1 MIPTGLIALELLGRF
16 NKVPINIRHITR
28 EYGITQD
35 ISAEEFVRI
44 SRRLG
49 FKTKLKRFSKRN
61 ISRYPIPSVII
72 AKEGDFGVLLKHNH
86 DSVTDEYLVFF
97 PRRSKE
103 PVRLTFEALAEL
115 SGERFIASKFK
126 LLSEEAVFG
135 FKWFYREI
143 LNYRRI
149 VAEVLLAS
157 FVVQLLGILTPLFT
171 QVVLDKV
178 LVHHSISTLN
188 VIAIAFLIAT
198 IFEFLMNV
206 SRNHI
211 FIHMAGKLD
220 AKLGAKLFRHLTSL
234 PFIYFETRQ
243 VGVTAARVREL
254 DTIRDFITNKSLSAI
269 VDVVFSFVFV
279 AIMFVYSIRLTLIAL
294 TFITVIGLIYLFVT
308 PELRRRLDEKFANGA
323 KSNSYLVESVTGIQ
337 TVKSLAIEG
346 SMQKKWEEFLAK
358 YVRSTFNM
366 ANFSTFFGNL
376 ASTLQKLMTISIL
389 YFGVSE
395 VIKGNLSVGQLIAFQ
410 MFCGQ
415 FSGPILRLVNL
426 WNEFQQA
433 LLSVDRLGDILNHP
447 TEQSTA
453 KEITLQKLK
462 GEVRFDNTSFTY
474 APDLPNVIENFSLH
488 VKAGTSVGI
497 VGRSGSGKSTI
508 AKLLQRLYLSRS
520 GAIYIDGVD
529 IQHMSP
535 LWLRSNIGVVL
546 QENYLFSGTIRD
558 NISIA
563 RPDASMDMIIEA
575 ANAAGAHEF
584 ITELSHGYDTQV
596 GERGSALSG
605 GQRQRV
611 AIARAL
617 ITSPSILIFDEA
629 TSALDFESERIIQD
643 NLKKIKGDKT
653 MFIIAHRLSTVK
665 ECDRIIAL
673 DKGRI
678 IEDGNH
684 ESLIEA
690 KGYYY
695 TLFQYQ
701 TK

>member
-1 MIPTGLIALELLGRF
+1 
-16 NKVPINIRHITR
+16 
-28 EYGITQD
+28 
-35 ISAEEFVRI
+35 
-44 SRRLG
+44 
-49 FKTKLKRFSKRN
+49 
-61 ISRYPIPSVII
+61 
-72 AKEGDFGVLLKHNH
+72 
-86 DSVTDEYLVFF
+86 
-97 PRRSKE
+97 
-103 PVRLTFEALAEL
+103 
-115 SGERFIASKFK
+115 
-126 LLSEEAVFG
+126 
-135 FKWFYREI
+135 
-143 LNYRRI
+143 

-157 FVVQLLGILTPLFT
+157 LVVQLLGILTPLFT
-171 QVVLDKV
+171 QVILDKV
-178 LVHHSISTLN
+178 LVHHSLTTLN
-188 VIAIAFLIAT
+188 VIAIGFLIAT

-234 PFIYFETRQ
+234 PFVYFESRQ

-269 VDVVFSFVFV
+269 VDVIFSFVFV
-279 AIMFVYSIRLTLIAL
+279 AIMFMYSVRLTLIAL
-294 TFITVIGLIYLFVT
+294 SFITAIGLIYLLVT
-308 PELRRRLDEKFANGA
+308 PELRRRLDEKFLNGA

-337 TVKSLAIEG
+337 TVKSLAVEG
-346 SMQKKWEEFLAK
+346 SMQKKWEEYLAK

-376 ASTLQKLMTISIL
+376 AGTLQKLMTISIL

-453 KEITLQKLK
+453 KAITLQKLS
-462 GEVRFDNTSFTY
+462 GEVRFDNISFSY
-474 APDLPNVIENFSLH
+474 APDLPNVIENFSLY
-488 VKAGTSVGI
+488 VKAGTSIGI
-497 VGRSGSGKSTI
+497 VGKSGSGKSTV

-529 IQHMSP
+529 IQHISP
-535 LWLRSNIGVVL
+535 LWLRSKIGVVL

-563 RPDASMDMIIEA
+563 RQDAPMDMIIEA
-575 ANAAGAHEF
+575 AKAAGAHDF

-617 ITSPSILIFDEA
+617 ITSPSVLIFDEA
-629 TSALDFESERIIQD
+629 TSSLDFESERIIQD
-643 NLKKIKGDKT
+643 NLNKIKADRT

-673 DKGRI
+673 DKGKI
-678 IEDGNH
+678 IEDGTH
-684 ESLIEA
+684 ESLLEA

-695 TLFQYQ
+695 HLFQYQ
-701 TK
+701 AK